1 MTEQNDTKLIIA
13 EGFRRLMEKKPFAK
27 ITISDITDES
37 GFNRQTFYYHFHDK
51 YDLLNWI
58 FYREMITPFV
68 EGLSFDNWS
77 AKLLTMLSTIK
88 DNSRFYSNALK
99 TSYGDEFH
107 DYIQR
112 ESSNVFSDVIDD
124 IAGKGAVSPEDKRFI
139 AEFFSFGIVGTV
151 LKWVRTDMKES
162 PKVIVSH
169 IENLVNDCKRLAIS
183 RYLGAASQT
192 EEG

>member
-1 MTEQNDTKLIIA
+1 MIEQYDTKLIIA
-13 EGFRRLMEKKPFAK
+13 TGFKRLMEKKPFSK

-58 FYREMITPFV
+58 FYREIITPFV
-68 EGLSFDNWS
+68 DGLSFDNWS
-77 AKLLTMLSTIK
+77 AKLLTMLTTIS
-88 DNSRFYSNALK
+88 DNSHFYSNALK
-99 TSYGDEFH
+99 TSYGDEFR
-107 DYIQR
+107 DYIQQ

-124 IAGKGAVSPEDKRFI
+124 IAGKGSISPEDRRFI

-151 LKWVRTDMKES
+151 LKWVQTDMSES

-183 RYLGAASQT
+183 RYLNGV
-192 EEG
+192 